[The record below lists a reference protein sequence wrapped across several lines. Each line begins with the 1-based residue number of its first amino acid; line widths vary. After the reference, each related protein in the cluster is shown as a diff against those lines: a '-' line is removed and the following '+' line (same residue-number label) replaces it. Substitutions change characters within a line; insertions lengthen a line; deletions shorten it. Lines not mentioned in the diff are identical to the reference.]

1 MLEVSISTF
10 SSCSTRSPPA
20 TPQAGLWIARR
31 RCCSVLSQQRRLRI
45 VCGEASVVL
54 ADARLAPC
62 GAALCSDRVPGGL
75 PAAGRQMYANEF
87 GVAWSSRSCHFNEAG
102 RKPHGAL
109 QRLALRRRTR
119 FRAREVRSPYYCR
132 RRPPIWL
139 LSLEWTG
146 GCGALRR
153 LAPRG
158 PRGPGARTTV
168 NLLAT
173 RAPGECCLRRVEV
186 SVRYTLS

>member
-20 TPQAGLWIARR
+20 TPQPGLWIARR

-62 GAALCSDRVPGGL
+62 EAALCSDRVPGGL
-75 PAAGRQMYANEF
+75 PAAGRQNYAYEF
-87 GVAWSSRSCHFNEAG
+87 GVAWSSRSCHFKAG
-102 RKPHGAL
+102 RTPHGAL
-109 QRLALRRRTR
+109 QRGSAPQNR
-119 FRAREVRSPYYCR
+119 
-132 RRPPIWL
+132 IQ
-139 LSLEWTG
+139 
-146 GCGALRR
+146 GAGVAEP
-153 LAPRG
+153 APRLLL
-158 PRGPGARTTV
+158 PSPTANLAAFFRMDWRLWCFAEACAARGPGARTTI

-173 RAPGECCLRRVEV
+173 RARGECCLRRV
-186 SVRYTLS
+186 